1 MNYQSQRIFP
11 ILFLRVKP
19 ARWWSDS
26 NHIIQSCA
34 SAAAARGYRIFSIQ
48 DFAECR
54 WGPSAERDYSKYG
67 RGWYCYRG
75 LGWMGSGSVYRVQS
89 SSPGKILSKSILNGE
104 SSYNRWLNLFRQLF
118 PKDTINIF
126 LKFLLSSPI
135 FLRIEE
141 KTSFSLSFLMLMCLI
156 PISVSLCLD
165 FVSVRFFK
173 SNTSH
178 FFFLFLI
185 SKWKMG
191 ELVSLELM

>member
-19 ARWWSDS
+19 AWWWSDS

-54 WGPSAERDYSKYG
+54 WGPSAERDYGKYG
-67 RGWYCYRG
+67 RGLYCYRG

-165 FVSVRFFK
+165 FVSVRFLK

-178 FFFLFLI
+178 FFFF
-185 SKWKMG
+185 
-191 ELVSLELM
+191 VHH